1 MDKSQFRTVFEE
13 IFRKNRLEKCI
24 KNETI
29 EKFAILTELMLET
42 NAVMNITAITD
53 IEKIIS
59 LHYADCVMAAA
70 FVDEG
75 ATVLDVGCGG
85 GFPVLPLAIV
95 RPDLHLV
102 GLDSTEKKVRYVQKA
117 SDELGLSVQT
127 LAGRAEEFS
136 RDPAHREQY
145 DAVISR
151 AVARLHVLDE
161 LCLPFVKVGG
171 VFWAM
176 KGAAGAEERAEAAKG
191 CQTLGGEIGW
201 HMEYPLHL
209 LDGSEKRTMI
219 RVDKIAPTPKMYPR
233 TFGAIKKKP
242 L

>member
-1 MDKSQFRTVFEE
+1 MDKSQFRAVFEE
-13 IFRKNRLEKCI
+13 VFQKNRLEACLRD
-24 KNETI
+24 ETI
-29 EKFAILTELMLET
+29 KKFEALTEIMLET

-53 IEKIIS
+53 IEKIVP
-59 LHYADCVMAAA
+59 LHYADCVMAALYIE
-70 FVDEG
+70 EG

-85 GFPVLPLAIV
+85 GFPILPLAIV
-95 RPDLHLV
+95 RPDLRLI
-102 GLDSTEKKVRYVQKA
+102 GLDSTEKKVRHVQKA
-117 SDELGLSVQT
+117 ADELGLSVQT

-136 RDPAHREQY
+136 RNPCHREQY

-151 AVARLHVLDE
+151 AVARLNVLDE

-171 VFWAM
+171 TFWAM

-191 CQTLGGEIGW
+191 CQILGGEIGW

-219 RVDKIAPTPKMYPR
+219 RIDKIAPTPNTYPR
-233 TFGAIKKKP
+233 QFGTIKKRP